1 MTCVYHV
8 YEHGEL
14 VATGR
19 LTLETLPAVGETLTL
34 NGRRHVV
41 REVASR
47 GGESVLTLDAG

>member
-19 LTLETLPAVGETLTL
+19 LTLEALPAVGETLTL

-41 REVASR
+41 REVASS
-47 GGESVLTLDAG
+47 GGEPVLTLDAS

>member
-19 LTLETLPAVGETLTL
+19 LTLDALPAVGETLTL
-34 NGRRHVV
+34 NGRRHLV
-41 REVASR
+41 REVAPS
-47 GGESVLTLDAG
+47 GGEPVLTLDAI

>member
-8 YEHGEL
+8 YERGEL

-19 LTLETLPAVGETLTL
+19 LTLDALPAVGENLTL

-41 REVASR
+41 REVARS
-47 GGESVLTLDAG
+47 GGDPVLELDAL

>member
-41 REVASR
+41 REVLSS
-47 GGESVLTLDAG
+47 GGEPVLTLDAS